1 MTSKRK
7 KWLQVA
13 TVAVLLLAV
22 VVVVVVVCSMLGL
35 SDSAQQGDAEEY
47 CRQVHNKAWPDF
59 NKNYLRQCNA
69 DGTVNEDYL
78 EGN

>member
-1 MTSKRK
+1 MTSKHK

-13 TVAVLLLAV
+13 TVAVLLLAAV
-22 VVVVVVVCSMLGL
+22 VACGMLGL

-47 CRQVHNKAWPDF
+47 CRQVHDKVWPDF
-59 NKNYLRQCNA
+59 NKVYLRECNA